1 MSITTAASAIRPRT
15 TRTVLRSDEFT
26 CPSCVGK
33 IEKRLRRMP
42 GVITATV
49 HFSTGRVEVEHD
61 SSQAAV
67 ADLVTA
73 IGEAG
78 YHARRS
84 DGGGRHDDSPRR
96 VHAP

>member
-1 MSITTAASAIRPRT
+1 MSITAASATRPET

-33 IEKRLRRMP
+33 IQKRLRRMA
-42 GVITATV
+42 GVVTATV

-61 SSQAAV
+61 PSQVAV
-67 ADLVTA
+67 ADLVAA

-78 YHARRS
+78 YRARPS
-84 DGGGRHDDSPRR
+84 
-96 VHAP
+96 AF

>member
-1 MSITTAASAIRPRT
+1 MSSTTSTSTTASAIRPRT

-42 GVITATV
+42 GVARATV

-61 SSQAAV
+61 PSQVAV
-67 ADLVTA
+67 AALVAA

-78 YHARRS
+78 YHVRPSAF
-84 DGGGRHDDSPRR
+84 
-96 VHAP
+96 

>member
-1 MSITTAASAIRPRT
+1 MSIITTASATRPET

-33 IEKRLRRMP
+33 IQKRLRRTP
-42 GVITATV
+42 GVVTATV

-61 SSQAAV
+61 PARVAV
-67 ADLVTA
+67 ADLVAA

-78 YHARRS
+78 YRARPS
-84 DGGGRHDDSPRR
+84 
-96 VHAP
+96 AF

>member
-1 MSITTAASAIRPRT
+1 MSITAASATRPET

-33 IEKRLRRMP
+33 IQKRLRRMA
-42 GVITATV
+42 GVVTATV

-61 SSQAAV
+61 PSQVAV
-67 ADLVTA
+67 ADLVAA

-78 YHARRS
+78 YHARPS
-84 DGGGRHDDSPRR
+84 
-96 VHAP
+96 AF